1 MHAEVTRRLVHASG
15 AGAPALYLFGLVTW
29 DQLRLGAM
37 VGIVVTLVLE
47 LVRLQVGLDWWVFD
61 QLTREYEQE
70 NLAGYALYM
79 FSGSAVILAFG
90 PTIAVPAVLMLTLG
104 DPVSGLAG
112 SGELRR
118 FKRPRVMA
126 LMFVVCLALAL
137 PFLRPSVAVLAAAA
151 ATLADGVKPII
162 WGYVI
167 DDNVTIPIAAAVAGQ
182 AGLWYLPEFFV

>member
-1 MHAEVTRRLVHASG
+1 MRAEVARRLVHASG
-15 AGAPALYLFGLVTW
+15 AGAPALYLLELVTW
-29 DQLRLGAM
+29 EQLRLGAI

-47 LVRLQVGLDWWVFD
+47 IVRLQVGLDWWVFD
-61 QLTREYEQE
+61 KLTREYEQE

-79 FSGSAVILAFG
+79 FSGSAVILTFE
-90 PTIAVPAVLMLTLG
+90 PSIAVPAVLMLTLG

-118 FKRPRVMA
+118 VKRPEVMA
-126 LMFVVCLALAL
+126 LMFGVCLALAL
-137 PFLRPSVAVLAAAA
+137 PFLRPSVAALAAAA

-182 AGLWYLPEFFV
+182 AGLWYLPELFV